1 MKTPPKY
8 SYRGVII
15 LFFLGAFAGL
25 FPAVGEEKPWYAARL
40 QSLGF
45 QVFDPAFE
53 FKDFTVLTLE
63 GGMKKRSSLQGKLA
77 LLNFWA
83 TWCPPC
89 KEEMPSIE
97 ALGKAM
103 KGLPF
108 EIFAVDLG
116 DSPAEVKAFVKER
129 NIGFPVYLDP
139 KKSLAA
145 TYASRGIPTTYLIGK
160 DGKFIAGIVGAYD
173 YSNPALV
180 SLLKEMAAR

>member
-1 MKTPPKY
+1 MQR
-8 SYRGVII
+8 SAFILLLLIGVFG
-15 LFFLGAFAGL
+15 LALPAFGA
-25 FPAVGEEKPWYAARL
+25 EKPWYAARL
-40 QSLGF
+40 EALGF

-53 FKDFTVLTLE
+53 FKDFTVLSLE
-63 GGMKKRSSLQGKLA
+63 GGMKKRSSLTGKIV

-129 NIGFPVYLDP
+129 NLSFPVYLDT
-139 KKSLAA
+139 KKSLASV
-145 TYASRGIPTTYLIGK
+145 YASRGIPTTYILGK

-173 YSNPALV
+173 YSNPALIGI
-180 SLLKEMAAR
+180 LKEMSAR